1 MEKVILHPGNGIN
14 IPVKGDY
21 VKLNLKLTDANGKT
35 LFDSSQSQ
43 KKYADVRYKTTE
55 ANMFDQLE
63 ELIGEMSLFEKCSL
77 EIDKSY
83 LPNITSKQIK
93 MLLEQYQKIIFYV
106 EIVDISKTPHL
117 N

>member
-21 VKLNLKLTDANGKT
+21 VKLNLKLTEANGRT

-43 KKYADVRYKTTE
+43 KKYVDVRYKTTE

>member
-1 MEKVILHPGNGIN
+1 MSKTVYVQDYYTVIEQFYNGVVE
-14 IPVKGDY
+14 PK
-21 VKLNLKLTDANGKT
+21 
-35 LFDSSQSQ
+35 
-43 KKYADVRYKTTE
+43 
-55 ANMFDQLE
+55 MQLE